1 MCSLCDKGTEIAD
14 EQRLNKNIEPQNAS
28 KFKARSHSTYT
39 IPTHEHT
46 NSAVPLTLTLN
57 HGWPRNLAL
66 QQFTNQAKWRDRE
79 RVGN

>member
-46 NSAVPLTLTLN
+46 NTPTVPFL
-57 HGWPRNLAL
+57 
-66 QQFTNQAKWRDRE
+66 
-79 RVGN
+79 

>member
-39 IPTHEHT
+39 IYPHT
-46 NSAVPLTLTLN
+46 NTNNSAVLLALTLN
-57 HGWPRNLAL
+57 YSWPRNLAL
-66 QQFTNQAKWRDRE
+66 QQFTNQAKW
-79 RVGN
+79 